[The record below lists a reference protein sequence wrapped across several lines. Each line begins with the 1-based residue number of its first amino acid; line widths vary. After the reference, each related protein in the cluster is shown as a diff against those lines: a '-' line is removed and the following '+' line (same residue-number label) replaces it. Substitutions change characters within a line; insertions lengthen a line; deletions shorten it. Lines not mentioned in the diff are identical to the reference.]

1 MGVLG
6 CGDDTTN
13 PAGSGGS
20 GTAGT
25 GGSGTAGSG
34 GSGTAGSGG
43 SGTAGSGGSGT
54 ASNCDYGDCADPGD
68 QRVACETAVGIC
80 EATLPDGSE
89 AQDLCIAGA
98 NTDACGL
105 P

>member
-1 MGVLG
+1 MKLANFFLMTVLVGTLGVLG

-13 PAGSGGS
+13 P
-20 GTAGT
+20 
-25 GGSGTAGSG
+25 
-34 GSGTAGSGG
+34 
-43 SGTAGSGGSGT
+43 AGSGGSGT